1 MAYACA
7 GRLSAIWQRTSNMIT
22 FQVNGK
28 DVQFDGDPD
37 TRLLW
42 ALRDNLQLTGTK
54 YGCGIGRCG
63 SCTVHIDGKARRA
76 CMTSVSNLQGK
87 SVTTIEG
94 LAINDETL
102 HPVQQAWLEAD
113 VPQCGYCQPGLIMA
127 TVDFLEKHPS
137 PSDTDINE
145 NIDNL
150 CRCGT
155 YVRVRRAIHLA
166 AELTAKAK

>member
-1 MAYACA
+1 
-7 GRLSAIWQRTSNMIT
+7 MIT

-28 DVQFDGDPD
+28 PVEFDGDPD

-42 ALRDNLQLTGTK
+42 ALRDYFQLTGTK

-63 SCTVHIDGKARRA
+63 SCTVHVDGKAKRS
-76 CMTSVSNLQGK
+76 CVTSVSNLEGK

-94 LAINDETL
+94 LAGTDLQL
-102 HPVQQAWLEAD
+102 HPVQQAWLEED

-127 TVDFLEKHPS
+127 TVDFLQSHPT
-137 PSDTDINE
+137 PSDEDINT

-155 YVRVRRAIHLA
+155 YVRVRKAIHRA
-166 AELTAKAK
+166 AELSAKVK

>member
-1 MAYACA
+1 
-7 GRLSAIWQRTSNMIT
+7 MIT

>member
-1 MAYACA
+1 
-7 GRLSAIWQRTSNMIT
+7 MIN

-28 DVQFDGDPD
+28 PVEFDGEPE

-63 SCTVHIDGKARRA
+63 SCTVHIDGKAKRA
-76 CMTSVSNLQGK
+76 CITPVASLEGK
-87 SVTTIEG
+87 AVTTIEG
-94 LAINDETL
+94 LAGADLQL
-102 HPVQQAWLEAD
+102 HPVQQAWLEED
-113 VPQCGYCQPGLIMA
+113 VPQCGYCQPGFIMA
-127 TVDFLEKHPS
+127 TVDFLQSHPK
-137 PSDTDINE
+137 PSDEDINA

-155 YVRVRRAIHLA
+155 YVRMRKAIHRA
-166 AELTAKAK
+166 AELSAKVK

>member
-1 MAYACA
+1 
-7 GRLSAIWQRTSNMIT
+7 MIK
-22 FQVNGK
+22 FHVNGQ

-54 YGCGIGRCG
+54 YGCGIGMCG
-63 SCTVHIDGKARRA
+63 SCTVHIDGKAKRA
-76 CMTSVSNLQGK
+76 CITPVSSLEGK

-94 LAINDETL
+94 LAGADLQL
-102 HPVQQAWLEAD
+102 HPVQQAWLEED

-127 TVDFLEKHPS
+127 TVDFLQSHPS
-137 PSDTDINE
+137 PSDEDINA

-155 YVRVRRAIHLA
+155 YVRVRKAIHRA
-166 AELTAKAK
+166 AELSVKGK

>member
-1 MAYACA
+1 
-7 GRLSAIWQRTSNMIT
+7 MIT
-22 FQVNGK
+22 FQVNGQA
-28 DVQFDGDPD
+28 VQFDGEPE

-42 ALRDNLQLTGTK
+42 ALRDHLQLTGTK

-63 SCTVHIDGKARRA
+63 SCTVHVDGKARRA
-76 CMTSVSNLQGK
+76 CMTPVSGLEGK

-94 LAINDETL
+94 LAGADMQL
-102 HPVQQAWLEAD
+102 HPVQQAWLEED

-127 TVDFLEKHPS
+127 TVDFLQSHPS
-137 PSDTDINE
+137 PSDEDINA

-155 YVRVRRAIHLA
+155 YVRVRKAIHRA
-166 AELTAKAK
+166 AELSARVK

>member
-1 MAYACA
+1 
-7 GRLSAIWQRTSNMIT
+7 MIT
-22 FQVNGK
+22 FQVNGQ
-28 DVQFDGDPD
+28 DVQFEGDPD

-145 NIDNL
+145 NINNL

>member
-1 MAYACA
+1 
-7 GRLSAIWQRTSNMIT
+7 MIK
-22 FQVNGK
+22 FHVNGQ

-42 ALRDNLQLTGTK
+42 ALRDNFQLTGTK
-54 YGCGIGRCG
+54 YGCGIGQCG
-63 SCTVHIDGKARRA
+63 SCTVHVDGKARRA
-76 CMTSVSNLQGK
+76 CITPVSSLEGK

-94 LAINDETL
+94 LAGADLQL
-102 HPVQQAWLEAD
+102 HPVQQAWLEED

-127 TVDFLEKHPS
+127 TVDFLQSHPS
-137 PSDTDINE
+137 PTDEDINA

-155 YVRVRRAIHLA
+155 YVRVRKAIHRA
-166 AELTAKAK
+166 AELSARVK

>member
-1 MAYACA
+1 
-7 GRLSAIWQRTSNMIT
+7 MIT
-22 FQVNGK
+22 FQVNGQA
-28 DVQFDGDPD
+28 VQFDGEPE

-42 ALRDNLQLTGTK
+42 ALRDYLQLTGTK

-63 SCTVHIDGKARRA
+63 SCTVHVDGKARRA
-76 CMTSVSNLQGK
+76 CITPVSDLEGK

-94 LAINDETL
+94 LAGADMRL
-102 HPVQQAWLEAD
+102 HPVQQAWLEED

-127 TVDFLEKHPS
+127 TVDFLQSYPS
-137 PSDTDINE
+137 PSDEDINA

-155 YVRVRRAIHLA
+155 YVRVRKAIHRA
-166 AELTAKAK
+166 AELSAGVKKHV